1 MAQFIMY
8 LVLWVVSVA
17 FCYGQDA
24 PKNFVLTYWI
34 DSTEQAGF
42 GQASRQAFQPLQK
55 GRNLGFVRYPVWV
68 RLRFART
75 EQLQTYLLEIGARV
89 DMISLWQ
96 KDAKGVWKQTTTGD
110 RMAFRTRPLPHYNLL
125 FSLALPAHTEND
137 VYLRYKTQT
146 QMKLKFTLWS
156 EQSFREDNTQR
167 ILFYG
172 FLYGIMSLMIIYN
185 VFVWWVVRDFAYLYY
200 IGFAFFMLL
209 VQSSQHLYQYVLG
222 DFPIFNNN
230 GIYYWVGC
238 LNICSANFAR
248 LFLDARKYSRRA
260 EKMLLYASGY
270 GVFILV
276 CATLFN
282 FPTTTRIIFTF
293 NPFYTLFLV
302 ATGIFIWRR
311 GNPYA
316 GYYVGAWLAYAVG
329 LVVLVL
335 HNRSVIGDSFWARYA
350 LEISTLVEIVILSL
364 AMSYKYKAINEEA
377 QANRLKMQSL
387 AYEQQLK
394 EEENRFLQEKM
405 QQEQAMHEEAV
416 AFKDRELAMLMMQ
429 MLEKN
434 NMLHDIQKQL
444 QKIGER
450 KEEGIPDFKEVGKAL
465 QESLNLDEDWDK
477 FRLHFEQVHPA
488 FFQQLAVQYPQLT
501 VHEQKTL
508 AYIRINL
515 STKDIA
521 RLLNIEGKSVKMIK
535 YRLKKKLNLTEDM
548 DLENFVKS
556 I

>member
-1 MAQFIMY
+1 MCV
-8 LVLWVVSVA
+8 VLWVGSVA
-17 FCYGQDA
+17 FCYGQDS
-24 PKNFVLTYWI
+24 PTKNFVLTYWI
-34 DSTEQAGF
+34 DSTQQAGIA
-42 GQASRQAFQPLQK
+42 QASRQAFLPLQK
-55 GRNLGFVRYPVWV
+55 GYNLGFVRYPVWV
-68 RLRFART
+68 RLRFAHT
-75 EQLQTYLLEIGARV
+75 KPLQTHLLEIRARV
-89 DMISLWQ
+89 DTISLWQ
-96 KDAKGVWKQTTTGD
+96 KDEKGVWTQITTGD
-110 RMAFRTRPLPHYNLL
+110 KMPFRTRPLPHYNLL
-125 FSLALPAHTEND
+125 FSLALPAHTENE
-137 VYLRYKTQT
+137 VYLRYKTLT
-146 QMKLKFTLWS
+146 QMKLKCTLWS

-167 ILFYG
+167 TLFYG

-185 VFVWWVVRDFAYLYY
+185 VFVWWVVRDSAYLYY

-230 GIYYWVGC
+230 GVYYWVGC
-238 LNICSANFAR
+238 LNICSAHFAR
-248 LFLDARKYSRRA
+248 LFLDVRKYSRRA
-260 EKMLLYASGY
+260 EKALLYASGY
-270 GVFILV
+270 GVFIII
-276 CATLFN
+276 CASFLD
-282 FPTTTRIIFTF
+282 FPTVTLLIFTF

-316 GYYVGAWLAYAVG
+316 GYYVGAWLAYVVG
-329 LVVLVL
+329 LVLLVL
-335 HNRSVIGDSFWARYA
+335 HNRNVIGDSFWAQYT

-364 AMSYKYKAINEEA
+364 AMSYKYKVINEEA
-377 QANRLKMQSL
+377 QANRLEMQSL
-387 AYEQQLK
+387 AYEQQRRQ
-394 EEENRFLQEKM
+394 EENRFLQEKM
-405 QQEQAMHEEAV
+405 QQEQAMHEEVV

-444 QKIGER
+444 QKIGTR
-450 KEEGIPDFKEVGKAL
+450 KEDGIPDFREVGKVL
-465 QESLNLDEDWDK
+465 QESLKLDGDWDK

-488 FFQQLAVQYPQLT
+488 FFEQLAVQYPQLT

-548 DLENFVKS
+548 DLENFVKKF
-556 I
+556 